1 MEIILKYFP
10 DLTEEQRKQFAAL
23 YDLYIDWNAKINV
36 ISRKDIE
43 NLYEHHVLHS
53 LGIAKVIQFRPGTKV
68 MDLGTGGGFP
78 GIPLAILFPETKFH
92 LVDSIGKKVR
102 VATEVAN
109 AIGLKNVTFRHAR
122 AEEEKQ
128 ALKKFILTNELTVK
142 HLLNTHLHLD
152 HIFGNPFM
160 LKEFGL
166 SAEANKADEFWIDEA
181 PKQSRMF
188 GFQLQE
194 EPVPLGKYLH
204 DGDIITFGHTKL
216 EAIHVPGHSPGSL
229 VYYCKEENCMF
240 SGDVLF
246 QGSIGRADL
255 SGGNFDELIDH
266 ICSRLF
272 VLPNETVV
280 YPGHGAPT
288 TIGMEK
294 AENPFFR

>member
-1 MEIILKYFP
+1 MKIKRFEFNMFP
-10 DLTEEQRKQFAAL
+10 VNCYVLWDDTKEAVV
-23 YDLYIDWNAKINV
+23 ID
-36 ISRKDIE
+36 
-43 NLYEHHVLHS
+43 
-53 LGIAKVIQFRPGTKV
+53 PGC
-68 MDLGTGGGFP
+68 FY
-78 GIPLAILFPETKFH
+78 
-92 LVDSIGKKVR
+92 
-102 VATEVAN
+102 
-109 AIGLKNVTFRHAR
+109 
-122 AEEEKQ
+122 EEEKQ

-204 DGDIITFGHTKL
+204 D
-216 EAIHVPGHSPGSL
+216 
-229 VYYCKEENCMF
+229 
-240 SGDVLF
+240 DVLF

>member
-1 MEIILKYFP
+1 MKIKRFEFNMFP
-10 DLTEEQRKQFAAL
+10 VNCYVLWDDTKEAVV
-23 YDLYIDWNAKINV
+23 ID
-36 ISRKDIE
+36 
-43 NLYEHHVLHS
+43 
-53 LGIAKVIQFRPGTKV
+53 PGC
-68 MDLGTGGGFP
+68 FY
-78 GIPLAILFPETKFH
+78 
-92 LVDSIGKKVR
+92 
-102 VATEVAN
+102 
-109 AIGLKNVTFRHAR
+109 
-122 AEEEKQ
+122 EEEKQ

-229 VYYCKEENCMF
+229 VYYCRRRIVSRQHRSCRSVGWQLRRTDRSYLQPFIRTSQRDSRIPRTRCANDHRNGEGRE
-240 SGDVLF
+240 SIF
-246 QGSIGRADL
+246 QIKKRIQVIG
-255 SGGNFDELIDH
+255 N
-266 ICSRLF
+266 
-272 VLPNETVV
+272 
-280 YPGHGAPT
+280 
-288 TIGMEK
+288 K
-294 AENPFFR
+294 